1 MMSRAGWRLD
11 RRACAAVRTVP
22 SRRKRALFHFPPGSF
37 IFILLLFII
46 AVILSNLF
54 LFLQT
59 RIRNDFALLSIFD
72 FSLLCFPVFF
82 FFFNISNSNFSTG
95 AKGEKQKVN
104 RKWKVHGIVFKQP
117 TWFRFV
123 YAAVVWQ
130 QIFPF
135 FFRESSSRFSFCL
148 RSYPTRCRLL
158 FKRQT
163 CPPATPMRLT
173 TRIPP
178 SSIFSLFSS
187 SLAAWHFFFLLFFF
201 LPMNKKEEK
210 KKFHA
215 LTMKTRK

>member
-1 MMSRAGWRLD
+1 
-11 RRACAAVRTVP
+11 
-22 SRRKRALFHFPPGSF
+22 
-37 IFILLLFII
+37 
-46 AVILSNLF
+46 
-54 LFLQT
+54 
-59 RIRNDFALLSIFD
+59 
-72 FSLLCFPVFF
+72 LCFPVFF

-135 FFRESSSRFSFCL
+135 FFLERAVHVFRFAWD
-148 RSYPTRCRLL
+148 PTRLAVGSCSKDRLAL
-158 FKRQT
+158 PLHQCDLPHESRRPVFLA
-163 CPPATPMRLT
+163 CSAPLWLLG
-173 TRIPP
+173 
-178 SSIFSLFSS
+178 IFFSS
-187 SLAAWHFFFLLFFF
+187 SFF